1 MTNKEKY
8 TAWVKTQEHLPVFMQ
23 PWWLD
28 AVCAGKTWEVM
39 LIERPKSEAAI
50 SQVNDTAMSYS
61 ETEQELT
68 LEVGKEGESKENG
81 GSVNSGIEIGSGD
94 NGGIENGSE
103 EDKEIVAAMPYLFRK
118 KMWMKWI
125 LMPQQTQ
132 IGGLWLDENYHFT
145 PEELTSICEEA
156 ANELAEKKLHYYYQ
170 HFPVGSPC
178 PEIFKSL
185 GFKVK
190 ERVTYRLEDLSD
202 LDKVIDKFSRNKK
215 RQLQKA
221 LSLHATTDLT
231 AEEFYT
237 FHQQCLE
244 QQHKQISYS
253 REFFLVLERKSSRMN
268 QSQIIA
274 IRTAD
279 GDLRAAGY
287 IAWDNDYAHYIIA
300 AEDENFKNNGAM
312 ALLVLECIKAAR
324 KQGVAFDFEGSM
336 IRGVAQHFKQFG
348 STPAKYYS
356 VEKYYKWWF
365 RFAVWFNFA
374 TTWKKR

>member
-8 TAWVKTQEHLPVFMQ
+8 ADWVQTQTHLPVFMQ

-28 AVCAGKTWEVM
+28 AVCAGKEWDVII
-39 LIERPKSEAAI
+39 IEDSI
-50 SQVNDTAMSYS
+50 QTADS
-61 ETEQELT
+61 TQ
-68 LEVGKEGESKENG
+68 
-81 GSVNSGIEIGSGD
+81 
-94 NGGIENGSE
+94 
-103 EDKEIVAAMPYLFRK
+103 IVAAMPYLFRK
-118 KMWMKWI
+118 KWWLKWV

-132 IGGLWLDENYHFT
+132 IGGLWLDEQHEFT
-145 PEELTSICEEA
+145 PEELTSVCEEVA
-156 ANELAEKKLHYYYQ
+156 KQLKELKLHYYYQ
-170 HFPVGSPC
+170 HFPVNSPC

-190 ERVTYRLEDLSD
+190 ERVTYRLDDLSD
-202 LDKVIDKFSRNKK
+202 LDKVIDNFSRNKK

-221 LSLHATTDLT
+221 LSLHATKDLT

-244 QQHKQISYS
+244 QQRKKISYS
-253 REFFLVLERKSSRMN
+253 REFFLVLERKSNRMK
-268 QSQIIA
+268 QSNIIA

-279 GDLRAAGY
+279 GELRAAGY
-287 IAWDNDYAHYIIA
+287 IVWDKDYAHYLIA

-312 ALLVLECIKAAR
+312 SLLVLECIKEAR
-324 KQGVAFDFEGSM
+324 SRGVAFDFEGSM

-348 STPAKYYS
+348 SSPATYYS

-365 RFAVWFNFA
+365 RLAIWFNLV
-374 TTWKKR
+374 TTRKKR